1 MCMERGRFSQT
12 MASEWQTAFV
22 VSHKL
27 PWCALH
33 TAVKNCNKS
42 LEKLQDFFFTTE
54 TKTKTKCSRP
64 RPRPRLHD
72 PRPRPRPRLSFLS
85 SRRLESKTLVS
96 RTTSLIFIVS
106 HESWIWCLWKSL
118 AQKNYP
124 DHKWNDETRGHNR
137 YQFPTGSDRCN
148 MAWACDTDEGR
159 QTDQEC
165 TPVECNREKIKSDWR
180 CNIGDLSVT
189 NL

>member
-1 MCMERGRFSQT
+1 MERSRFSQT
-12 MASEWQTAFV
+12 MASEWQTAFA
-22 VSHKL
+22 VSHKM
-27 PWCALH
+27 PWCALL

-42 LEKLQDFFFTTE
+42 LEKLQDFVFKTE
-54 TKTKTKCSRP
+54 TKTKCS

-72 PRPRPRPRLSFLS
+72 PRPRPDQDFHFCPQGASSPRPW
-85 SRRLESKTLVS
+85 SRGLHHWY
-96 RTTSLIFIVS
+96 SLFHMS
-106 HESWIWCLWKSL
+106 HGCLWKSL

-124 DHKWNDETRGHNR
+124 DHKWNDETRGYNR
-137 YQFPTGSDRCN
+137 YQCPTGSDRCN

-165 TPVECNREKIKSDWR
+165 TPVESNREKIKSDWS